1 MKIVNTDPGRK
12 QFKHKVISVAD
23 AVAMNA
29 VPEYWLSFK
38 HAGLHLMAMVS
49 VAKLFLAELDLNQFS
64 NN

>member
-1 MKIVNTDPGRK
+1 
-12 QFKHKVISVAD
+12 
-23 AVAMNA
+23 MNA